1 MGLKVKCPKDSGQG
15 PKSIGNSSEVLLHI
29 GSVQLCKTLHR
40 ALPSLNSEVWAPY
53 AAIKTEMSTLSSK
66 LTSHCA
72 VQNPCRYPRSS
83 RDTFRRRQGALPGA
97 PRNGLK
103 YSETWPSSALFRA
116 FDMTQMSQD
125 QQFCRPYQR
134 RVVSSSHMFPLLL

>member
-40 ALPSLNSEVWAPY
+40 ALPSLNTEAWPPY

-72 VQNPCRYPRSS
+72 VQNPCRYPRVFEGHIQKAARGATEGPKKWPQVLGNMAKLCIVQGFRYDPNVTRSTILQALSKKSS
-83 RDTFRRRQGALPGA
+83 
-97 PRNGLK
+97 
-103 YSETWPSSALFRA
+103 
-116 FDMTQMSQD
+116 
-125 QQFCRPYQR
+125 
-134 RVVSSSHMFPLLL
+134 